1 MGNHRIYFLFTP
13 HALRWKSERNALSEI
28 PIKILISQNNVDLN
42 FICHLKNFFR
52 HRKRVLK
59 KSFEKEF
66 VSISSIKI
74 RPPLNIFFKKRP
86 KNFRS
91 NRSLVFYNINILVF
105 HIFKISTILCP
116 NCILIIKI
124 PKRGF
129 LENS

>member
-42 FICHLKNFFR
+42 FLWPKIFVASRTFF
-52 HRKRVLK
+52 K

-91 NRSLVFYNINILVF
+91 SRSLVFYNINILVF